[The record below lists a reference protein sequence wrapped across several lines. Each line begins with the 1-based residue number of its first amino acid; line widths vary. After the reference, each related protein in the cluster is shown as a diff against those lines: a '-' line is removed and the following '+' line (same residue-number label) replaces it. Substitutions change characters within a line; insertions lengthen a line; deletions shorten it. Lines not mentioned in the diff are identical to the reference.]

1 MASVSRTTGAATS
14 PKRTVWHVF
23 FAALM
28 LERRSPDFDVLTDVP
43 LAHEPQRADLLLLR
57 KRQARKRPARG
68 AVLRELWPKLGS
80 DTLVEFKSAAR
91 PLRRGDLVRL
101 LGYGA
106 QYHVQ
111 HVRRLD
117 RQELGLVLVVPGRS
131 RTLDDE
137 LARLGWKL
145 GGSDGGYA
153 RLQGE
158 PYAGW
163 VVFLDEVGRVKE
175 EGVLAPFVGA
185 TVELGSDAWGW
196 WQQRL
201 FRPAGGTAMPNVS
214 ELEGYDEL
222 MVQMLSR
229 VPASRLGWVLAKV
242 SAKAFSHIPA
252 ERLAEKLT
260 VEQLAALPAEKRL
273 AGLSVRERLAGLS
286 EAELNALRA
295 ELAEPS
301 KAKPKRRRP
310 KASR

>member
-1 MASVSRTTGAATS
+1 M
-14 PKRTVWHVF
+14 
-23 FAALM
+23 M

-43 LAHEPQRADLLLLR
+43 LAHEPQRADLVLLR

-145 GGSDGGYA
+145 GRSDGGYA

-185 TVELGSDAWGW
+185 TVELGSEAWGR

-222 MVQMLSR
+222 MVQMLSHELMVQMLSR

-242 SAKAFSHIPA
+242 SAKAFSPIPA

-310 KASR
+310 KAPR